1 LAEHQHLA
9 LLALSA
15 LAFAAGLIAA
25 RARLALAWLL
35 AALTALAFLLAA
47 FAALPARSSYAD
59 RHAAF
64 LIATARAQR
73 EATHARALSTT
84 LLPVLSFLLPALAA
98 LALIALLL
106 RFTKCFT
113 KSLELARELLHLLG
127 ALLLARVLLHL
138 LGRALHRFAAAF
150 ARTPVLLLHPIRGIT
165 QLATQLIELTLHV
178 SSRLVLATELVE
190 LTLPLLEEA
199 LLFLGRLFAA
209 LFALAASFEEPFF
222 LFLRVLELALARAAL
237 AVFGHRAQILDQLAR
252 RSLLACPSRELLHLA
267 RGLVGA
273 LQIQK
278 AAVRE
283 EAGQGSIAGIGIKE
297 NKGLIEFD
305 KPVRQID
312 EKK

>member
-1 LAEHQHLA
+1 
-9 LLALSA
+9 
-15 LAFAAGLIAA
+15 
-25 RARLALAWLL
+25 
-35 AALTALAFLLAA
+35 
-47 FAALPARSSYAD
+47 
-59 RHAAF
+59 
-64 LIATARAQR
+64 
-73 EATHARALSTT
+73 
-84 LLPVLSFLLPALAA
+84 
-98 LALIALLL
+98 
-106 RFTKCFT
+106 
-113 KSLELARELLHLLG
+113 
-127 ALLLARVLLHL
+127 VLLHL

-267 RGLVGA
+267 RGLVELPFAQRTGERLGVAGA
-273 LQIQK
+273 HLSRGLGELSLDLRAARERAAIERGLELCDARERLVFGAQIEQSSVTPAIVST
-278 AAVRE
+278 AAHTQMRRTE
-283 EAGQGSIAGIGIKE
+283 NALGS
-297 NKGLIEFD
+297 GLS
-305 KPVRQID
+305 V
-312 EKK
+312 